1 MVGAVDLLFKL
12 RLWIYLFCCCFIQFN
27 NDKVMGLEEFTL
39 CANLSSSTTKF
50 HLSIGNDVCLL
61 KYYMNSTGVYVEIG
75 ENVDKTETI
84 ITKNGLMD
92 FCFIWNGSEG
102 KYLISSSNGNVN
114 LPQQRTRCCEN
125 FTLSHHSTTDK
136 GNCSYL
142 KGFNLTHIQFVNS
155 SHVVFSGFNC
165 SRSESTTRMCEKK
178 TKALME
184 AASLGNTAGA
194 TLTIPFNVAVFSTL
208 FVDRILADCGPSIPG
223 RQILYLESLLRN
235 VYFTDQPLK
244 TILTQNVKVVLI
256 GTGYNDFTGAHV
268 TSNSSWITTNRTI
281 EVINPT
287 VEITVPK
294 EVRKGLFSVFNVVLA
309 VYKVPTQLQN
319 QKRNI
324 LNDDLIGITVGKH
337 SVDLN
342 NNVTITLAHTKKPE
356 NLTECVFLDFASNDF
371 AGASHWNVS
380 GCTTKTNGNQT
391 ICSCNHLTFF
401 AVLLDLNR
409 DGNNDQD
416 PKSEAN
422 LEYITLIGLV
432 ISIFF
437 LVISMIY
444 YMFSRKETVKDFSI
458 KIHINLCISMLLLNM
473 NFLLN
478 VWLLQL
484 DISTLC
490 VVLAMSLH
498 YFILSLFGW
507 MGIEGFHLYLMIV
520 KVFNTNIKWYL
531 PKICLIAW
539 GAPALIVCI
548 SYGANQETYGNYTI
562 GNNSTFCWVTNDIV
576 YYVTNVGIFSVVFLG
591 NTTMVIIVS
600 MKIVA
605 MKRAERTH
613 NSQRSS
619 WKSVFSV
626 LSLNCLLG
634 LTYGLG
640 FLTLGSQR
648 RAVLYLFTVFNSLQ
662 GFFLFLRQIVLIAF
676 ARKENVKS
684 SSSS

>member
-1 MVGAVDLLFKL
+1 
-12 RLWIYLFCCCFIQFN
+12 
-27 NDKVMGLEEFTL
+27 
-39 CANLSSSTTKF
+39 
-50 HLSIGNDVCLL
+50 
-61 KYYMNSTGVYVEIG
+61 
-75 ENVDKTETI
+75 
-84 ITKNGLMD
+84 MD

-102 KYLISSSNGNVN
+102 KYLISSPNGNVN

-125 FTLSHHSTTDK
+125 FTLSHHNTTDSK

-155 SHVVFSGFNC
+155 AHVVFSGLNC
-165 SRSESTTRMCEKK
+165 SCSESTTEMCEKK

-184 AASLGNTAGA
+184 AASLGNTAED
-194 TLTIPFNVAVFSTL
+194 TLTIPFNVALFSTL
-208 FVDRILADCGPSIPG
+208 FVDRTLADCGPNISD
-223 RQILYLESLLRN
+223 RQILYLQSLLRN

-244 TILTQNVKVVLI
+244 TILTQNVKVMLI
-256 GTGYNDFTGAHV
+256 GTGYNDFTGVHV
-268 TSNSSWITTNRTI
+268 TSNSSWITTNQTI
-281 EVINPT
+281 EVIDPT
-287 VEITVPK
+287 VEITVPR

-309 VYKVPTQLQN
+309 VYKVPTWLQD
-319 QKRNI
+319 QKKRNI

-337 SVDLN
+337 SVELN
-342 NNVTITLAHTKKPE
+342 DSVTIMLTHTKQPE
-356 NLTECVFLDFASNDF
+356 NLTECVFLDFSSNDS

-409 DGNNDQD
+409 DGNNNQD
-416 PKSEAN
+416 SNMEAN
-422 LEYITLIGLV
+422 LEYITLIGLG

-437 LVISMIY
+437 WSSL
-444 YMFSRKETVKDFSI
+444 KEMAKDFSI

-484 DISTLC
+484 NISTLC
-490 VVLAMSLH
+490 VVLAISLH
-498 YFILSLFGW
+498 YFVLSLFGW

-531 PKICLIAW
+531 LKICLIAW
-539 GAPALIVCI
+539 GVPALIVCI

-562 GNNSTFCWVTNDIV
+562 GISSTLCWVTNDIV

-605 MKRAERTH
+605 MKRAEHTH

-619 WKSVFSV
+619 WKPVFSV

-640 FLTLGSQR
+640 FLTLGPQR
-648 RAVLYLFTVFNSLQ
+648 TAVLYLFSVLNSLQ